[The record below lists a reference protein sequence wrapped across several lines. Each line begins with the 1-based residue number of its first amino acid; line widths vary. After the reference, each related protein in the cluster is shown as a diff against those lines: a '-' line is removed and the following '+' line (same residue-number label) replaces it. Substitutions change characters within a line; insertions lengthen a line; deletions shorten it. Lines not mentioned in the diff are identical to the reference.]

1 MKTIKIKSLALQN
14 FKGIRNLHIADFGQE
29 TNIFGAN
36 ASGKTTVFDAFT
48 WLLFGKDSTDRQA
61 FEVKTLDKSN
71 NPIPQLEHSV
81 TATLE
86 IDGEQID
93 IQRTLREKWVK
104 QRGALEATFQGN
116 EQAFF
121 WNGVPMQAGEF
132 AKKVSSLMDE
142 KIFKLI
148 TNPLAFNAMKWQ
160 DQRAVLM
167 DIAGNITD
175 KDLAKGNSNFEALLN
190 KLSNKSLDEYKK
202 QVAAQIK
209 KAKDEL
215 KMLPT
220 RIDEVE
226 RGKPQAIDFDGIK
239 HALKVSEIQLN
250 GIDDQITDRLKAQQ
264 AINDKKAEKQQKI
277 YALKS
282 EISSIEHNAK
292 MEAEKQV
299 REAGSKSTELLG
311 KIKEVDSEIQAAE
324 NGINTLVSTVKSK
337 ESEIEGYKTKQEKIR
352 KGWMERNAET
362 FKMDENDCKCPTCK
376 REYDADDIAA
386 EKVKME
392 ANFKFNKQLDLDA
405 LSAQGKSLTLVIE
418 NLVKEISGL
427 SERIENGKK
436 HLEKL
441 VASKSELETELEND
455 KGLEGISTVEEI
467 VSGILGS
474 NKELPSINQEIQK
487 LEEQLNNQEGVNVD
501 DLKSKKAEINA
512 RISELKTQL
521 QAEEQIKKADERIAE
536 LMKMESE
543 LAQQIAD
550 VEREQFTIENFIK
563 AKIDRLE
570 AIINEKFAFVNFK
583 MFETQINGGEVET
596 CKALVDGVPFSD
608 ANNAAKINAG
618 IDIINT
624 LCEHYQVSAP
634 IFVDNRESV
643 SRLIDSKSQIINLIV
658 SEADAKLRI
667 EAPEMVEAV

>member
-14 FKGIRNLHIADFGQE
+14 FKGIRNLNISEFGEE

-36 ASGKTTVFDAFT
+36 ASGKTTIFDAFT

-61 FEVKTLDKSN
+61 FEVKTLDN
-71 NPIPQLEHSV
+71 QNQVIPQLEHSV
-81 TATLE
+81 TAKLE
-86 IDGEQID
+86 IDGEEIE
-93 IQRTLREKWVK
+93 IQRILREKWVK
-104 QRGALEATFQGN
+104 QRGALETTFQGN

-121 WNGVPMQAGEF
+121 WNGVPLQAGEF
-132 AKKVSSLMDE
+132 AKKVSELMDE

-148 TNPLAFNAMKWQ
+148 TNPLAFNSMKWQ

-175 KDLAKGNSNFEALLN
+175 SDIAKGNPDFGQLLS

-226 RGKPQAIDFDGIK
+226 RGKPEAVNFLRIK
-239 HALKVSEIQLN
+239 GMLEVEERGLTE
-250 GIDDQITDRLKAQQ
+250 IDDQITDRLKAQQ
-264 AINDKKAEKQQKI
+264 AINDKKAEAQQKI
-277 YALKS
+277 YSLKS
-282 EISSIEHNAK
+282 EISSIEHNAR

-299 REAGSKSTELLG
+299 REAGSKSTQLLDHINDIDSS
-311 KIKEVDSEIQAAE
+311 IKVQE
-324 NGINTLVSTVKSK
+324 NNLQTFKSLLSSK
-337 ESEIEGYKTKQEKIR
+337 ETEISNNRKKQENIR
-352 KGWMERNAET
+352 KDWMQRNAET

-376 REYDADDIAA
+376 REYDEADIEAA
-386 EKVKME
+386 KVKME
-392 ANFKFNKQLDLDA
+392 ANFKANKQRDLDS
-405 LSAQGKSLTLVIE
+405 LSAQGKSLTSVIN
-418 NLVKEISGL
+418 NLEEETKSIQSKITSVGEK
-427 SERIENGKK
+427 IEELKAKK
-436 HLEKL
+436 
-441 VASKSELETELEND
+441 SQLETELEND
-455 KGLEGISTVEEI
+455 KGLEKISTVEEI
-467 VSGILGS
+467 VSGILSS
-474 NKELPSINQEIQK
+474 NKELPSIKQEIAK

-501 DLKSKKAEINA
+501 DLKAKKQEINS

-536 LMKMESE
+536 LMKLESE

-563 AKIDRLE
+563 AKIDRQE
-570 AIINEKFAFVNFK
+570 AVINQKFSYVQFK

-658 SEADAKLRI
+658 SEADVKLRI

>member
-1 MKTIKIKSLALQN
+1 MNTIKIKSLTLTN
-14 FKGIRNLHIADFGQE
+14 FKGIRNLNISDFGKE

-61 FEVKTLDKSN
+61 FEIKTLDKDN
-71 NPIPQLEHSV
+71 NVIPQLEHSV
-81 TATLE
+81 TAIL
-86 IDGEQID
+86 DVNGEQIE

-104 QRGALEATFQGN
+104 QKGALEATFQGN

-148 TNPLAFNAMKWQ
+148 TNPLAFNSMKWQ

-167 DIAGNITD
+167 DIAGEITD
-175 KDLAKGNSNFEALLN
+175 ADLAKGNSNFEALLN
-190 KLSNKSLDEYKK
+190 KLSNKSLDDYKK

-226 RGKPQAIDFDGIK
+226 RGKPEGLNFVLIQAELDAQEK
-239 HALKVSEIQLN
+239 NLSNV
-250 GIDDQITDRLKAQQ
+250 DDQITDRLKAQQ
-264 AINDKKAEKQQKI
+264 AINDQQAERQQKI
-277 YALKS
+277 YKLKS

-299 REAGSKSTELLG
+299 REAGSKSTQLLEQING
-311 KIKEVDSEIQAAE
+311 IASEIYTAEKGVETLESSVRSKQTEVD
-324 NGINTLVSTVKSK
+324 GLTKK
-337 ESEIEGYKTKQEKIR
+337 IEGIR
-352 KGWMERNAET
+352 DEWQKRNAET
-362 FKMDENDCKCPTCK
+362 LQMSEGDTACPTCK
-376 REYDADDIAA
+376 REFDADKVEQLKDEA
-386 EKVKME
+386 EKTFR
-392 ANFKFNKQLDLDA
+392 NNKQNDLA
-405 LSAQGKSLTLVIE
+405 SISAKGKSNTEVLGNT
-418 NLVKEISGL
+418 KAEISAL
-427 SERIENGKK
+427 NERIANGKA
-436 HLEKL
+436 HIEKL
-441 VASKSELETELEND
+441 KASKSELELQLEND
-455 KGLEGISTVEEI
+455 KSLEGISTVEEI
-467 VSGILGS
+467 VSGILAS
-474 NKELPSINQEIQK
+474 NKELPSIRENIAK
-487 LEEQLNNQEGVNVD
+487 LEEQLSVQQGVNVD
-501 DLKSKKAEINA
+501 DLKAKKQEINA

-570 AIINEKFAFVNFK
+570 SVINGKFSMVNFK
-583 MFETQINGGEVET
+583 LFETQINGGEVET

-608 ANNAAKINAG
+608 ANNASKINAG

-658 SEADAKLRI
+658 SEADVKLRI

>member
-1 MKTIKIKSLALQN
+1 MNTIKIKSLTLLN
-14 FKGIRNLHIADFGQE
+14 FKGIRKLHISDFGIE

-36 ASGKTTVFDAFT
+36 ASGKTTIFDSFT

-61 FEVKTLDKSN
+61 FEVKTLDN
-71 NPIPQLEHSV
+71 NNNVIPQLEHSV
-81 TATLE
+81 TALLDVNGEE
-86 IDGEQID
+86 IEV
-93 IQRTLREKWVK
+93 QRTLREKWVK
-104 QRGALEATFQGN
+104 QRGALESTFQGN

-132 AKKVSSLMDE
+132 SKKVSGLMDE

-148 TNPLAFNAMKWQ
+148 TNPLAFNSMKWQ
-160 DQRAVLM
+160 DQRQVLM
-167 DIAGNITD
+167 DIAGGVTD
-175 KDLAKGNSNFEALLN
+175 EEIAKGNPDFADLLN

-202 QVAAQIK
+202 QVAAMVK

-226 RGKPQAIDFDGIK
+226 RGKPETLDFGKIK
-239 HALKVSEIQLN
+239 TELQYSEKELEVV
-250 GIDDQITDRLKAQQ
+250 DDQITDRLNAQQ
-264 AINDKKAEKQQKI
+264 AINDKKAEAQRKI
-277 YALKS
+277 YELKS
-282 EISSIEHNAK
+282 EISSVEHNAK

-299 REAGSKSTELLG
+299 REAGSKSTQLLDQING
-311 KIKEVDSEIQAAE
+311 IASEIYTAEKGVETLESSVRSKQTEVD
-324 NGINTLVSTVKSK
+324 GLTKK
-337 ESEIEGYKTKQEKIR
+337 IEGIR
-352 KGWMERNAET
+352 DEWQKRNAET
-362 FKMDENDCKCPTCK
+362 FNMPEGETACPTCK
-376 REYDADDIAA
+376 REFDADKIEQLKDDA
-386 EKVKME
+386 EKTFR
-392 ANFKFNKQLDLDA
+392 NNKQNDLSSITA
-405 LSAQGKSLTLVIE
+405 KGKSNTEVLE
-418 NLVKEISGL
+418 NTKKEISAL
-427 SERIENGKK
+427 EERITNGKA
-436 HLEKL
+436 HIEKL
-441 VASKSELETELEND
+441 KASKSQLETELEND
-455 KGLEGISTVEEI
+455 KSLEGIKSVEEL
-467 VSGILGS
+467 VAEILGKDETIFFKTTEIERLQ
-474 NKELPSINQEIQK
+474 KEIDS
-487 LEEQLNNQEGVNVD
+487 QEGVNVD
-501 DLKSKKAEINA
+501 DLKSKKQEINA

-521 QAEEQIKKADERIAE
+521 QAEEQIKKANERIAE

-570 AIINEKFAFVNFK
+570 SIINAKFAMVNFK
-583 MFETQINGGEVET
+583 LFETQINGGEVET

-658 SEADAKLRI
+658 SEEDVKLRT